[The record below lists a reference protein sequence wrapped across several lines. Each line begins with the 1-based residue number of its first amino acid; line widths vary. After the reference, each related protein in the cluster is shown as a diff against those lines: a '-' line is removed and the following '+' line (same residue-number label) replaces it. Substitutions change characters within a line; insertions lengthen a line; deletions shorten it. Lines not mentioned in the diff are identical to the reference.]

1 MKKDKKEKEVKVVGD
16 RAKRLEDLVG
26 SLKKNHGDG
35 AVFYGHGPIK
45 AEDKAVPTGSM
56 ILDASAGIGGL
67 PSGRIVEIFGP
78 EASGKSTLCL
88 SIVAEAQKKGLTC
101 AYIDTEHA
109 LDAKY
114 ARKLGVNI
122 DNLIL
127 SQPDFAEQALDI
139 FKEVAES
146 GAVDVIIL
154 DSVAALVPKA
164 ELEGETADQS
174 MGVQARM
181 MSKMLRVL
189 AGILNK
195 NNCLG
200 VFINQIRM
208 KIGVMYGCFHK
219 DTVVSFADGS
229 FVPIKT
235 VVDKKLEGPV
245 LSWNPETKK
254 VEEKKIINWFNNG
267 SLDRKEGE
275 FWMNFTV
282 APSCSLGEKMEFSC
296 TPNHSIF
303 LPDGSTAPAITFQ
316 EGDEIVS
323 WSEESIPGEPNKKR
337 FPRVVKILAIETSH
351 KKGFDFSGEDS
362 RTKYDLQIEDNAC
375 YFVGGGKSG
384 VAVHNS
390 PETTPGGNALKFYA
404 SMRLRVSRGETFGGE
419 PARGHMINVKFVKNK
434 MAPPFTECQVPLIY
448 GQGID
453 QAGDLYTIA
462 KEWGVLDVRGAHSYF
477 NGQKFASSRD
487 EAVSKLRSEP
497 KVFSEL
503 DQAVRSEL
511 KKRQESGALELEEEE
526 KEEG

>member
-1 MKKDKKEKEVKVVGD
+1 MKKEKKEKEVKVVSGD

-45 AEDKAVPTGSM
+45 AEDKVVPTGSM
-56 ILDASAGIGGL
+56 ILDSSAGIGGL
-67 PSGRIVEIFGP
+67 PAGRIVEIFGP

-114 ARKLGVNI
+114 AKKLGVNI
-122 DNLIL
+122 DSLIL

-195 NNCLG
+195 NKCLG

-208 KIGVMYGCFHK
+208 KIGVMYG
-219 DTVVSFADGS
+219 
-229 FVPIKT
+229 
-235 VVDKKLEGPV
+235 
-245 LSWNPETKK
+245 
-254 VEEKKIINWFNNG
+254 
-267 SLDRKEGE
+267 
-275 FWMNFTV
+275 
-282 APSCSLGEKMEFSC
+282 
-296 TPNHSIF
+296 
-303 LPDGSTAPAITFQ
+303 
-316 EGDEIVS
+316 
-323 WSEESIPGEPNKKR
+323 
-337 FPRVVKILAIETSH
+337 
-351 KKGFDFSGEDS
+351 
-362 RTKYDLQIEDNAC
+362 
-375 YFVGGGKSG
+375 
-384 VAVHNS
+384 S

-419 PARGHMINVKFVKNK
+419 PAKGHMINVKFVKNK

-487 EAVSKLRSEP
+487 EAVAKLRADS

-503 DQAVRSEL
+503 DNAVRAEL
-511 KKRQESGALELEEEE
+511 KKRQESGVVELEEEE
-526 KEEG
+526 ESEE